1 MLRVVKKAQNAEDK
15 TVELIK
21 PNTLQK
27 QPDGRSAY
35 CCNSE
40 TCINIA
46 IKGKKLA
53 KALKSPLSDDILH
66 ILGSY
71 SA

>member
-1 MLRVVKKAQNAEDK
+1 MLRVVKNSDDK
-15 TVELIK
+15 TIELIR
-21 PNTLQK
+21 PNTSQK

-35 CCNSE
+35 CCDSE

-66 ILGSY
+66 ILGS
-71 SA
+71 